1 MHFPGL
7 RAVIQVQ
14 ILGQDR
20 EEALLILKK
29 KKKRRYTFNAPAS
42 IWYIAA
48 TQNDNW
54 KKSK

>member
-20 EEALLILKK
+20 EEALLIKK